1 MRWFAYFILAYVAL
15 GMQAGLGAFL
25 EYKGATPNL
34 VLLAAIYIAIYAPR
48 DAALLGCFGMGLMQ
62 DMLTQQPLGLFAFS
76 YGIVGLMITSSQSA
90 MQQENPLAH
99 VIIGLISAAVVAL
112 VVWLNTLL
120 APRFTGETI
129 PGGASLVTLL
139 IGTAYTAVLAPVVI
153 WPLQRI
159 KKRFAF
165 DRQRRA
171 W

>member
-1 MRWFAYFILAYVAL
+1 MRWFAYFILAYLVL

-25 EYKGATPNL
+25 EYRGATPNL
-34 VLLAAIYIAIYAPR
+34 VLLAALFIATHAPR

-62 DMLTQQPLGLFAFS
+62 DMLTAQPLGVYALA

-90 MQQENPLAH
+90 MEQEHILANM
-99 VIIGLISAAVVAL
+99 VIALVAAAVVAL
-112 VVWLNTLL
+112 VVWLNMVLAPRLSGAAPAAGGSVVSLMLGVLYTTLL
-120 APRFTGETI
+120 AP
-129 PGGASLVTLL
+129 LVS
-139 IGTAYTAVLAPVVI
+139 

-165 DRQRRA
+165 ERSRRA